1 MVDKDITLNE
11 RAQHLFKFLV
21 ERYIRDGQPVGSR
34 TISDE
39 MGIALSS
46 ASIRNVL
53 ADLEE
58 QGYLRSLHTSSGR
71 VPTSRGYRFFVDSLL
86 TVQPLK
92 EEIVQQFQQ
101 QLDPDLNMPSL
112 VNSAST
118 LLSQITQLAGLV
130 TVPRHERIIVRHME
144 FLPLSGNRVL
154 VILVFN
160 EREVQNR
167 IIYTDRPYSQNELQQ
182 AANYLNTNFAGLDLT
197 IARQKIISSM
207 AADRESMNTLMQT
220 ALDVASKGLNI
231 QSNNNPEDYVMVGQT
246 NLLGM
251 AVESGVESLRSLFEA
266 FTQKQIILGLLDHC
280 LNAEGVQL
288 YIGEESGFQALD
300 DCSLVTAPY
309 SVSGEVVGMLAVI
322 GPTRMAYDKVIPI
335 VDLTAKLL
343 SAALNHSK

>member
-1 MVDKDITLNE
+1 MVDKDISLNE

-46 ASIRNVL
+46 ATIRNVL

-92 EEIVQQFQQ
+92 EEMVQQFQQ
-101 QLDPDLNMPSL
+101 QLDPDLNLPSL

-118 LLSQITQLAGLV
+118 LLSQITHLAGLV

-154 VILVFN
+154 VILVLN

-167 IIYTDRPYSQNELQQ
+167 IIYTDRPYSQSELQL
-182 AANYLNTNFAGLDLT
+182 AANYLNSNFAGLDLSS
-197 IARQKIISSM
+197 ARQKIISSM
-207 AADRESMNTLMQT
+207 AADRESMNSLMQT
-220 ALDVASKGLNI
+220 ALDVASKGLSI
-231 QSNNNPEDYVMVGQT
+231 PSDNNPEDYVMVGQA

-251 AVESGVESLRSLFEA
+251 AEESGVQSLRSLFDA
-266 FTQKQIILGLLDHC
+266 FTQKQIILGLLDEC
-280 LNAEGVQL
+280 LTAEGVQL
-288 YIGEESGFQALD
+288 YIGEESGYQALD